1 MSRVL
6 CHFRNGI
13 TERYMS
19 FSIHCSPPQSKQKK
33 TMWFVTHT
41 ETKTETEGL
50 GFKFENHINWNWHV
64 FETNPSQ
71 CFLKKVNFHDN
82 QEIFS
87 IFLTCFPNDLLHWAV
102 SEKHAFPLI
111 TNLERLCPDSA
122 FPPLSC
128 LLRAQLSHSSS
139 GSCWQESQCK
149 VCRPLVSKYQAC
161 NAAPTES

>member
-33 TMWFVTHT
+33 TMCFVTHT
-41 ETKTETEGL
+41 ETETEGL
-50 GFKFENHINWNWHV
+50 GFKFENHVNWNWHV

-71 CFLKKVNFHDN
+71 CFKKGKFPWQSRN
-82 QEIFS
+82 IFY
-87 IFLTCFPNDLLHWAV
+87 FFFTCFPKGLLNWAL

-122 FPPLSC
+122 FPPPQLLAQSPAFTLQFRFLLAGVSVQSLQAAC
-128 LLRAQLSHSSS
+128 LQVPAR
-139 GSCWQESQCK
+139 
-149 VCRPLVSKYQAC
+149 
-161 NAAPTES
+161 TES